1 MEFMK
6 KYMTPR
12 VETLEC
18 RGKESLLSLSEPAG
32 TAVSGSPADDG
43 MEMLSNRDVWSDG
56 LF

>member
-1 MEFMK
+1 MKFMK

-18 RGKESLLSLSEPAG
+18 RGKESLLSLSDPAG
-32 TAVSGSPADDG
+32 TAVSGSPADDSL
-43 MEMLSNRDVWSDG
+43 EMLSNRDVWSDG